1 MNCKWNK
8 KTDEEGLKNLIN
20 TMFPI
25 YIYYLKDRGYNLTCI
40 EYQRNLVPILKSG
53 IITKEL
59 IEDLSWHIRTIEEEL
74 NIPEENS
81 ILNKL
86 KNKKTE
92 REQ

>member
-1 MNCKWNK
+1 MNCKWNR

-40 EYQRNLVPILKSG
+40 EYQRNLIPILKSG
-53 IITKEL
+53 IITEEL
-59 IEDLSWHIRTIEEEL
+59 IEDLSWYIKTIEEEL
-74 NIPEENS
+74 NISEEDS

-86 KNKKTE
+86 KNKKME
-92 REQ
+92 RE